1 MKTFVANSIPNEQL
15 DQLEAFACQ
24 QTSPEMKDV
33 LLALSRCIREGSD
46 VVVRGG
52 QKVVTLTPSEVA
64 DRLGMSRTHI
74 YKLLDRGEI
83 PFERVGRDR
92 RIHLEDLVSYE
103 YKRQSARRTL
113 AEQFA
118 HQRAADSGAIN
129 ELADLL

>member
-1 MKTFVANSIPNEQL
+1 MKTLVADSIPNDQL
-15 DQLEAFACQ
+15 DQLEAFARQ

-33 LLALSRCIREGSD
+33 LLALSRCIRDGSD

-52 QKVVTLTPSEVA
+52 TKTVLLTPAEVA
-64 DRLGMSRTHI
+64 DRLGMSRTHV

-92 RIHLEDLVSYE
+92 RIHLEDLAAYE
-103 YKRQSARRTL
+103 FKRQSARRVL

-118 HQRAADSGAIN
+118 RQNSSEADAIS